1 MDKKGDIA
9 IINGPNLNRLGIREP
24 ELYGAATL
32 GDIEALCRSE
42 CKNHGFGCRFM
53 QSNAEAALIEA
64 VHSAIDD
71 ACIGIVINAAGYTH
85 TSIALRDA
93 LSMADMPIIETHIS
107 NIYARESFRHHSYI
121 SGVSTGVIAGFGA
134 DSYRLAISAV
144 ANRL

>member
-1 MDKKGDIA
+1 MDKKGEIA
-9 IINGPNLNRLGIREP
+9 IINGPNLNRLGVREP
-24 ELYGAATL
+24 ELYGTATL

-42 CKNHGFGCRFM
+42 CENHGLDCRFM
-53 QSNAEAALIEA
+53 QSNAEAEMIEA
-64 VHSAIDD
+64 IHSAIDD
-71 ACIGIVINAAGYTH
+71 GCVGIIINAAGYTH

-107 NIYARESFRHHSYI
+107 NIYTREPFRHHSYI